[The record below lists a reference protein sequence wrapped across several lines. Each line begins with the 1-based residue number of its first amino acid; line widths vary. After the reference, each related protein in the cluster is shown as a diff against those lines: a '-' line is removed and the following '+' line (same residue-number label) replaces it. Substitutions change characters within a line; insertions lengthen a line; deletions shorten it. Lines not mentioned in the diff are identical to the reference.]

1 MLYVLIAAHA
11 VAGALTPALA
21 RWFGSRAFFALALV
35 PLASGIWLLQLM
47 PTITDDATY
56 DAQYSWIPSLGVN
69 LDLHVGLVQWL
80 LAMVVCWIGALV
92 LIYCRWYFDSEMPVR
107 SGSILTIFAG
117 TMLGLV
123 TADDLVLMYVFW
135 ELTSVFSYLLIAHDP
150 TRRANRGAANT
161 ALLVTTTGGLAMLIG
176 IVALGHEAGTYS
188 LSQIVA
194 APPEGTIVTVAVLLL
209 LVGALSKSAL
219 IPFHFWLPGAMAAP
233 TPISA
238 YLHAAAMVKA
248 GVYLVAVLAPSFA
261 DTPFWR
267 PAVLVLG
274 TATMLVGG
282 WRALRQSD
290 LKLLLAYGTVS
301 QLGFMVLLVGVG
313 TRSAALAG
321 LGMVIAHAL
330 FKSTLF
336 MCVGIIDHSAGTR
349 NLHEL
354 GGVGYRVPWLAV
366 IGGLAA
372 LSMAGFP
379 PLLGF
384 VTKESAFE
392 SVTNLV
398 TGEPPSIS
406 PLAAGVVAFAL
417 VFGSALTVAYSM
429 RWWWGAFAQK
439 EGAPELDWHRPAVGM
454 VLAPALL
461 GLAGLVGGF
470 LGHPLTD
477 LLAPY
482 AESID
487 TGKESHGLALWHG
500 LGWPL
505 AMSVVAVASGV
516 GLFMARKRIAAVQA
530 TFPRTT
536 TAEELYHRSMRG
548 IDRLA
553 VESTARTQRGSLSI
567 YLGTILVVFVCMAL
581 FALLRVQH
589 WPDVRLFD
597 HWVQVAIAV
606 VMVWAAFLAATS
618 RGRLRAVLLTGVTGY
633 SLSLMFVVAGAPDLA
648 LTQVLVETISL
659 VIFVLVIRKLPRYF
673 TNRPLSSTRWWRVL
687 VALLVGTTVTLI
699 ALVAGGSRTAAPVS
713 ERWYDLAYEFGYGK
727 NIVNVA
733 LVDMRAWDTFGE
745 ISVLV
750 IAATGVASLIFLR
763 SRTTDVTRTAEAME
777 QHDDDHKDDHHPGV
791 WLRGGQT
798 LSPRTRSLVFEV
810 VTRLLFGSLIITSIY
825 LLLAGHNLPGGGF
838 AGGLVAGMALMIRY
852 LAAGR
857 HELDEAAPF
866 DAGRLLG
873 AGLFV
878 AIGSAIAPVL
888 FGGKVLESY
897 DLKVSIP
904 GPDVWHTPWGADW
917 PMFGELHLV
926 SSTVFDIG
934 VYLIVVGM
942 ALDLAR
948 SLGSGIDVHAEED
961 LAPLPISASTRAIP
975 GGHDRHLH
983 ARPTHRPD
991 PRTDQRPDQRPERGG
1006 PPR

>member
-1 MLYVLIAAHA
+1 MLYALIAAHV
-11 VAGALTPALA
+11 VAGASTPWLA
-21 RWFGSRAFFALALV
+21 RFLGSRAFFVLALV
-35 PLASGIWLLQLM
+35 PFAAGVWLLTLA
-47 PTITDDATY
+47 PRITSGETVDVRLD
-56 DAQYSWIPSLGVN
+56 WIPGLGVS
-69 LDLHVGLVQWL
+69 LDMHIGLVQWV
-80 LAMVVCWIGALV
+80 LALIVCWIGACV
-92 LIYCRWYFDSEMPVR
+92 LIYCRWYFDKEMPVR

-123 TADDLVLMYVFW
+123 TADDLILMYVFW
-135 ELTSVFSYLLIAHDP
+135 ELTSVFSYLLIAHDV

-188 LSQIVA
+188 LSQIIA
-194 APPEGTIVTVAVLLL
+194 APPSGALVTVGVLLM

-248 GVYLVAVLAPSFA
+248 GVYLVAVLAPAFA
-261 DTPFWR
+261 GVAFWR
-267 PAVLVLG
+267 PTVLLLG

-282 WRALRQSD
+282 WRALRQTD

-321 LGMVIAHAL
+321 MALVIAHAL

-349 NLHEL
+349 NLKDL
-354 GGVGYRVPWLAV
+354 NGVGYRAPWLAV
-366 IGGLAA
+366 LGGLAA
-372 LSMAGFP
+372 LSMAGVP
-379 PLLGF
+379 PLIGF
-384 VTKESAFE
+384 VTKEGAFE
-392 SVTNLV
+392 SVTYLV
-398 TGEPPSIS
+398 NGEPPSVS
-406 PLAAGVVAFAL
+406 PLAAIVVAFAL
-417 VFGSALTVAYSM
+417 VFGSALTVAYSL
-429 RWWWGAFAQK
+429 RWWWGAFAPK
-439 EGAPELDWHRPAVGM
+439 DGAPALNWHPPAVGM
-454 VLAPALL
+454 VAVPVVLGALS
-461 GLAGLVGGF
+461 LVGGF
-470 LGHPLTD
+470 LGAPLTE
-477 LLAPY
+477 LLEPY
-482 AESID
+482 AQSVR
-487 TGKESHGLALWHG
+487 TGTPSHGLALWHG

-505 AMSVVAVASGV
+505 FMSVAAVVAGI
-516 GLFMARKRIAAVQA
+516 GLFLARDRIAAVQS
-530 TFPRTT
+530 TFPKTVA
-536 TAEELYHRSMRG
+536 AEEIYHRSMRG

-553 VESTARTQRGSLSI
+553 VETTARTQRGSLSI
-567 YLGTILVVFVCMAL
+567 YLGTILIVFVSLATYSM
-581 FALLRVQH
+581 LRIQQ
-589 WPDVRLFD
+589 WPSVRLAD
-597 HWVQVAIAV
+597 SWAQIPIAI

-633 SLSLMFVVAGAPDLA
+633 SLALMFMIAGAPDLA
-648 LTQVLVETISL
+648 LTQVLVETVSL

-699 ALVAGGSRTAAPVS
+699 ALVTGGARTAAPVS
-713 ERWYDLAYEFGYGK
+713 EEWYDAAYDFGYGK

-763 SRTTDVTRTAEAME
+763 SRTATVTRTSEAME
-777 QHDDDHKDDHHPGV
+777 THDDDHKDDRNPGV
-791 WLRGGQT
+791 WLRAGQT
-798 LSPRTRSLVFEV
+798 LSPQTRSLVFEV
-810 VTRLLFGSLIITSIY
+810 VTRLLFGLLIITSLY

-838 AGGLVAGMALMIRY
+838 AGGLVAGMALMVRY
-852 LAAGR
+852 LTAGR

-873 AGLFV
+873 AGLFT
-878 AIGSAIAPVL
+878 AISSAIIPVA

-897 DLKVSIP
+897 DLHVNIP
-904 GPDVWHTPWGADW
+904 GPDSWTTPWGANW

-926 SSTVFDIG
+926 SSTLFDIG
-934 VYLIVVGM
+934 VYLVVVGM
-942 ALDLAR
+942 ILDLAR
-948 SLGSGIDVHAEED
+948 SLGSGIDVHAQED
-961 LAPLPISASTRAIP
+961 IAPMPLASSTKAIP
-975 GGHDRHLH
+975 G
-983 ARPTHRPD
+983 
-991 PRTDQRPDQRPERGG
+991 QER
-1006 PPR
+1006 RR

>member
-1 MLYVLIAAHA
+1 MLYALIAAHV
-11 VAGALTPALA
+11 VAGALTPWLA
-21 RWFGSRAFFALALV
+21 RLLGSRAFFALALV
-35 PLASGIWLLQLM
+35 PAASGAWLLSLAPQITGGE
-47 PTITDDATY
+47 TIEQSY
-56 DAQYSWIPSLGVN
+56 DWIPALGVR
-69 LDLHVGLVQWL
+69 LDLHVGLVQWV
-80 LAMVVCWIGALV
+80 LALVVCWIGALV
-92 LIYCRWYFDSEMPVR
+92 LVYCRWYFEEQMPVR

-194 APPEGTIVTVAVLLL
+194 APPEGTLVTVAVLLM

-248 GVYLVAVLAPSFA
+248 GVYLVAVLAPAFA
-261 DTPFWR
+261 DVTFWR
-267 PAVLVLG
+267 PTVLVLG

-282 WRALRQSD
+282 WRALRQTD

-321 LGMVIAHAL
+321 LALVIAHAL

-349 NLHEL
+349 NIDEL
-354 GGVGYRVPWLAV
+354 NGVAYRVPWLAV
-366 IGGLAA
+366 LGGLAA
-372 LSMAGFP
+372 LSMAGMP
-379 PLLGF
+379 PLIGF
-384 VTKESAFE
+384 ITKEAAFE
-392 SVTNLV
+392 SVTYLV
-398 TGEPPSIS
+398 NGEPPSVS
-406 PLAAGVVAFAL
+406 PLAAAIVAFAL
-417 VFGSALTVAYSM
+417 VFGSAITVAYSL
-429 RWWWGAFAQK
+429 RWWWGAFAPK
-439 EGAPELDWHRPAVGM
+439 DHAPQLNWHQPAFGM
-454 VLAPALL
+454 VLVPVLL
-461 GLAGLVGGF
+461 GTMSLAGGF
-470 LGHPLTD
+470 LGGPLTQ
-477 LLAPY
+477 LLQPY
-482 AESID
+482 VDTID
-487 TGKESHGLALWHG
+487 TGTPSHGLALWHG

-505 AMSVVAVASGV
+505 FMSVGAVVAGIA
-516 GLFMARKRIAAVQA
+516 LFLFRARIAAVQA
-530 TFPRTT
+530 TFPKTHA
-536 TAEELYHRSMRG
+536 AEDLYHRSMRW

-553 VESTARTQRGSLSI
+553 VETTARTQRGSLSI
-567 YLGTILVVFVCMAL
+567 YLGTILVVFFCLASYAM
-581 FALLRVQH
+581 LRIQH
-589 WPDVRLFD
+589 WPQVRIAD
-597 HWVQVAIAV
+597 AWVQVPIAI
-606 VMVWAAFLAATS
+606 VMAWAAFLAATS

-633 SLSLMFVVAGAPDLA
+633 GLALMFTIAGAPDLA
-648 LTQVLVETISL
+648 LTQVLIETVSL

-673 TNRPLSSTRWWRVL
+673 TDRPLSSTRWWRAL
-687 VALLVGTTVTLI
+687 VAVLVGTTVTLI
-699 ALVAGGSRTAAPVS
+699 ALVSGGARVDDPISDA
-713 ERWYDLAYEFGYGK
+713 WYQEAYEFGYGK

-763 SRTTDVTRTAEAME
+763 SRAADVTRTAQVME
-777 QHDDDHKDDHHPGV
+777 YRAQEHEHDHSPGV
-791 WLRGGQT
+791 WLRAGQT

-810 VTRLLFGSLIITSIY
+810 VTRLMFGLLIVTSIY

-852 LAAGR
+852 LTAGR
-857 HELDEAAPF
+857 YELDEAAPF

-873 AGLFV
+873 AGLFL
-878 AIGSAIAPVL
+878 AIGAAVAPVA
-888 FGGKVLESY
+888 FGGKVLESF
-897 DLKVSIP
+897 DMHVNVP

-934 VYLIVVGM
+934 VYLVVVGM
-942 ALDLAR
+942 ILDLAR
-948 SLGSGIDVHAEED
+948 SLGSGIDVHTQED
-961 LAPLPISASTRAIP
+961 IAPLPIASSTKAIP
-975 GGHDRHLH
+975 GQHGHR
-983 ARPTHRPD
+983 
-991 PRTDQRPDQRPERGG
+991 
-1006 PPR
+1006 